1 MTLTDNE
8 GKLAVECIPPVAE
21 GDLESQAAAER
32 VGRLLREAATTPSA
46 LPNGGVSTQSE
57 VSRESSLSML
67 EQGEGLSLE
76 EAGLKLGDTVVV
88 GPQSSN
94 PKVCVCVCVRACVC
108 ACVRSHELNLSQPHT
123 IELLA
128 VMCVRTYVLHTFRLG
143 CFVSMAT

>member
-8 GKLAVECIPPVAE
+8 GKLAVECIPPVGE
-21 GDLESQAAAER
+21 GDLESQAAVER

-57 VSRESSLSML
+57 VSRESSLSTL

-94 PKVCVCVCVRACVC
+94 PKVCVCASVCYCAVLLIGRSRQVAFTIFHVC
-108 ACVRSHELNLSQPHT
+108 ITST
-123 IELLA
+123 
-128 VMCVRTYVLHTFRLG
+128 
-143 CFVSMAT
+143 

>member
-32 VGRLLREAATTPSA
+32 VGQLLREAAATPSA
-46 LPNGGVSTQSE
+46 LPTVGVSTAQSE
-57 VSRESSLSML
+57 VSKESGLSTL

-76 EAGLKLGDTVVV
+76 EAGLNLGDTVVV

-94 PKVCVCVCVRACVC
+94 PNVCVCVCVHARA
-108 ACVRSHELNLSQPHT
+108 LNLSEPYT

-128 VMCVRTYVLHTFRLG
+128 VTCVRTYVCTFVLHTFRLG
-143 CFVSMAT
+143 CFVSMAM

>member
-32 VGRLLREAATTPSA
+32 VGQLLREAAATPSA
-46 LPNGGVSTQSE
+46 LPTVGVSTAQSE
-57 VSRESSLSML
+57 VSKESGLSTL

-76 EAGLKLGDTVVV
+76 EAGLNLGDTVVV

-94 PKVCVCVCVRACVC
+94 PKVCVRVCVYVC
-108 ACVRSHELNLSQPHT
+108 ACMHVR
-123 IELLA
+123 
-128 VMCVRTYVLHTFRLG
+128 
-143 CFVSMAT
+143 